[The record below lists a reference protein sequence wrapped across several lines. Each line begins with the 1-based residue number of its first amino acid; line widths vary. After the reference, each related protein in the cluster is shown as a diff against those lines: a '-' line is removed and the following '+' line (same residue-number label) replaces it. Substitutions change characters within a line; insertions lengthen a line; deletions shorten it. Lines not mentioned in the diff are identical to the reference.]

1 MSRYSMS
8 PPRPP
13 SAAKRPKEITV
24 HGDTRVDNY
33 YWLRE
38 KTSPEV
44 IAYLEAENEYTKQ
57 VMGHTED
64 LQQRLYDEM
73 VGRIQE
79 TDTSA
84 PVTYGGYLYYTRT
97 EEEKQYTIYCR
108 RRGSMDAEEQVLVDL
123 NGIVEEEKLK
133 YLLMGVYK
141 ISPDHRLLAYSL
153 DRDGNE
159 NFTIHFKDLETGE
172 HLPDRIV
179 GAAYSAEWG
188 NDCRTLYYS
197 TQDEAK
203 RSDKLHRHFL
213 GSPQSEDELL
223 YHEEDKLFSL
233 GLSKTRDHSYLLLG
247 LTSMETTEFHLLDA
261 DDASSS
267 PRVIHPREKGLR
279 YYPAHRHG
287 VLYMVTNHGDAKN
300 NKVVKAPAE
309 EPGVEG
315 WEEYI
320 PHKPSVKIDA
330 VDVFRDHMV
339 VHERENGLK
348 TMRVIEMES
357 GELRPVTFPEEV
369 YTYMQGSNPVFDS
382 GTLRFHYTSLTT
394 SISAMDLDM
403 ETLEWTLVKRQ
414 PVLGGYDPEDYETE
428 RLFASADDGTKVP
441 VSLVYRR
448 GFKKDGGGPLL
459 LYGYGS
465 YGASM
470 DPAFNP
476 SRLSLLDRGV
486 AFAIAHVRG
495 GGEMGRQWYEDGK
508 FLRKRNTFTDFI
520 ACARH
525 LVTEGYTSSD
535 RLVAMGRSAGG
546 LLMGAIT
553 NMAPE
558 LFRGIVAGVPFV
570 DVVTTMLDE
579 SIPLTAGEYE
589 EWGDPTDPEYY
600 RYMLGYSPYDNV
612 EPKDYPEILVTAGL
626 NDPRVQYWEPAKWVA
641 KLRTVK
647 TDDNRL
653 ILKTFM
659 GAGHFSSSGR
669 YDYLKDTAFEYAFV
683 LDTLGISG

>member
-8 PPRPP
+8 TPRPP

-44 IAYLEAENEYTKQ
+44 IAYLEAENSYTAQMMK
-57 VMGHTED
+57 HTEN
-64 LQQRLYDEM
+64 LQRRLYDEM

-84 PVTYGGYLYYTRT
+84 PVAYGGYLYYTRT
-97 EEEKQYTIYCR
+97 EEGKQYAIHCR

-123 NGIVEEEKLK
+123 NGIVEEERLE
-133 YLLMGVYK
+133 YLTMGVYK
-141 ISPDHRLLAYSL
+141 VSPDHRLLAYSL

-159 NFTIHFKDLETGE
+159 NFTIQFKDLETGK

-203 RSDKLHRHFL
+203 RSDKLHRHVL
-213 GSPQSEDELL
+213 GSAQGEDELI
-223 YHEEDKLFSL
+223 YHEEDKLFNL
-233 GLSKTRDHSYLLLG
+233 GLSKTRDDRYLLLG
-247 LTSMETTEFHLLDA
+247 LGSMETTEVHLMDA
-261 DDASSS
+261 DDPGGM

-279 YYPAHRHG
+279 YYPDHRG
-287 VLYMVTNHGDAKN
+287 GCLYIVTNQGGAKN
-300 NKVVKAPAE
+300 NKVVKADAGD
-309 EPGVEG
+309 PGIEG
-315 WEEYI
+315 WETYI
-320 PHKPSVKIDA
+320 PHRPDVKIDD
-330 VDVFRDHMV
+330 VDLFEGHMV
-339 VHERENGLK
+339 VYERVNGLK
-348 TMRVIEMES
+348 TMRVISLVTGES
-357 GELRPVTFPEEV
+357 KQVEFPEEV
-369 YTYMQGSNPVFDS
+369 YTYAQGSNPVFDS

-394 SISAMDLDM
+394 ASSAMDLDM
-403 ETLEWTLVKRQ
+403 ETLEWTLIKRQ

-428 RLFASADDGTKVP
+428 RLFATADDGTMVP
-441 VSLVYRR
+441 ISIVYRK
-448 GFKKDGGGPLL
+448 GFKRDGGGPLL

-470 DPAFNP
+470 DPAFNS

-508 FLRKRNTFTDFI
+508 FLKKRNTFTDYI

-525 LVTEGYTSSD
+525 LIAEGYTGGD

-546 LLMGAIT
+546 LLMGAVT

-558 LFRGIVAGVPFV
+558 LFKAVVAGVPFV
-570 DVVTTMLDE
+570 DVVTTMLDD
-579 SIPLTAGEYE
+579 SIPLTVGEYE
-589 EWGDPTDPEYY
+589 EWGDPRDPEYY

-612 EPKDYPEILVTAGL
+612 EARGYPEILVTAGL

-641 KLRTVK
+641 KLRTMK
-647 TDDNRL
+647 TDGNRL
-653 ILKTFM
+653 MLKTFM
-659 GAGHFSSSGR
+659 GAGHFSNSGR
-669 YDYLKDTAFEYAFV
+669 YDYLKDTAFEYAFI
-683 LDTLGISG
+683 LDTLGIRD

>member
-38 KTSPEV
+38 KTSHEV
-44 IAYLEAENEYTKQ
+44 IAYLEAENEYTRQ

-123 NGIVEEEKLK
+123 NRIIEEEKLK

-172 HLPDRIV
+172 HLPDRIG

-223 YHEEDKLFSL
+223 YHEENKLFSL

-320 PHKPSVKIDA
+320 PYKPSVKIDA

-589 EWGDPTDPEYY
+589 EWGDPKDPEYY

-669 YDYLKDTAFEYAFV
+669 YDYLKDTAFDYAFV
-683 LDTLGISG
+683 LDTLGIRD

>member
-1 MSRYSMS
+1 LSRYSMN

-84 PVTYGGYLYYTRT
+84 PVAYGGYLYYTRT
-97 EEEKQYTIYCR
+97 EEGKQYAIYCR

-123 NGIVEEEKLK
+123 NRIIEEEKLK

-172 HLPDRIV
+172 QLPDRIV

-589 EWGDPTDPEYY
+589 EWGDPKDPEYY

-612 EPKDYPEILVTAGL
+612 ESKDYPEILVTAGL

-669 YDYLKDTAFEYAFV
+669 YDYLKDTAFDYAFV
-683 LDTLGISG
+683 LDTLGIRG

>member
-1 MSRYSMS
+1 MSD
-8 PPRPP
+8 PRPP
-13 SAAKRPKEITV
+13 SAAMRPKTITV

-38 KTSPEV
+38 KTSPDV
-44 IAYLEAENEYTKQ
+44 IAYLEAENEYTAR
-57 VMGHTED
+57 VMRHTEG
-64 LQQRLYDEM
+64 LQRRLYDEM
-73 VGRIQE
+73 VGRVQE

-84 PVTYGGYLYYTRT
+84 PVAYGGYLYYTRT
-97 EEEKQYTIYCR
+97 EEGKQYNIHCR

-123 NGIVEEEKLK
+123 NGIVEEEGLS
-133 YLLMGVYK
+133 YLRMGVYK
-141 ISPDHRLLAYSL
+141 VSPDHRLLAYSL

-188 NDCRTLYYS
+188 NDCVTLCYS

-203 RSDKLHRHFL
+203 RSDKLHRHAL
-213 GSPQSEDELL
+213 GSPQAEDELL

-233 GLSKTRDHSYLLLG
+233 GLSKTRDKRYMLLG

-261 DDASSS
+261 GDASAS

-287 VLYMVTNHGDAKN
+287 VLYMVTNHGGSKN
-300 NKVVKAPAE
+300 NKVVTAPAE
-309 EPGVEG
+309 EPGEG
-315 WEEYI
+315 WETYI
-320 PHKPSVKIDA
+320 PHRPNIKIDD
-330 VDVFRDHMV
+330 VDLFRDHMV

-348 TMRVIEMES
+348 TMRVIEMET
-357 GELRPVTFPEEV
+357 GESRPVRFPEEV
-369 YTYMQGSNPVFDS
+369 YTYAQGSNPVFDS

-394 SISAMDLDM
+394 SSSAMDLDM
-403 ETLEWTLVKRQ
+403 ETLEWTLVKRE

-428 RLFASADDGTKVP
+428 RLFATADDGTRVP

-448 GFKKDGGGPLL
+448 GFEREGGGPLL

-465 YGASM
+465 YGSSM

-508 FLRKRNTFTDFI
+508 FLRKRNTFTDFV

-525 LVTEGYTSSD
+525 LVAEGYTSSD

-546 LLMGAIT
+546 LLMGAVT
-553 NMAPE
+553 NMAPG
-558 LFRGIVAGVPFV
+558 LFKGVVAGVPFV

-589 EWGDPTDPEYY
+589 EWGDPRDPEYY

-612 EPKDYPEILVTAGL
+612 EAKEYPEMLVTAGL

-647 TDDNRL
+647 TDGNRL
-653 ILKTFM
+653 LLKTFM

-669 YDYLKDTAFEYAFV
+669 YDYLRDTAFEYAFI
-683 LDTLGISG
+683 LDTLGLSG

>member
-1 MSRYSMS
+1 LSRYSMS

-84 PVTYGGYLYYTRT
+84 PVAYGGYLYYTRT
-97 EEEKQYTIYCR
+97 EEGKQYAIHCR

-172 HLPDRIV
+172 HLPDRIG

-428 RLFASADDGTKVP
+428 RLFTSADDGTKVP

>member
-1 MSRYSMS
+1 MSS
-8 PPRPP
+8 PRPP
-13 SAAKRPKEITV
+13 SAAKRPKEITA
-24 HGDTRVDNY
+24 HGDTRVDDY

-44 IAYLEAENEYTKQ
+44 IEYLEAENGYTAQAMK
-57 VMGHTED
+57 HTEG
-64 LQQRLYDEM
+64 LQRRLYDEM

-84 PVTYGGYLYYTRT
+84 PVRYGGYLYYTRT
-97 EEEKQYTIYCR
+97 EEGKQYAIHCR
-108 RRGSMDAEEQVLVDL
+108 RRGGVDAEEQVLVDL
-123 NGIVEEEKLK
+123 NRVVEEEKLE
-133 YLLMGVYK
+133 YLAMGIYEV
-141 ISPDHRLLAYSL
+141 SPDNRLLAYSL

-188 NDCRTLYYS
+188 NDCRTLYYT

-203 RSDKLHRHFL
+203 RSDRLHRHFL
-213 GSPQSEDELL
+213 GSPQAEDEPL
-223 YHEEDKLFSL
+223 YHEEDRLYSL
-233 GLSKTRDHSYLLLG
+233 SLSKTRDERYLLLG
-247 LTSMETTEFHLLDA
+247 LGSMETTEFHLLDA
-261 DDASSS
+261 DDPSSV
-267 PRVIHPREKGLR
+267 PRVIQPREKGIR
-279 YYPAHRHG
+279 YYPGHRRG
-287 VLYMVTNHGDAKN
+287 VLYMVTNHGGAKD
-300 NKVVKAPAE
+300 NKVVRVSAE

-315 WEEYI
+315 WEDYI
-320 PHKPSVKIDA
+320 PHRPGVKIDD
-330 VDVFRDHMV
+330 VDLFRDHMV

-348 TMRVIEMES
+348 TMRVIDMATGASRHVE
-357 GELRPVTFPEEV
+357 FPEEV

-394 SISAMDLDM
+394 SISAIDMDM
-403 ETLEWTLVKRQ
+403 ETLGWTLVKRQ
-414 PVLGGYDPEDYETE
+414 PVLGGYNPEDYRTE
-428 RLFASADDGTKVP
+428 RLFATADDGTRVP
-441 VSLVYRR
+441 ISLVYGK
-448 GFKKDGGGPLL
+448 GFGRDCGGPLL

-465 YGASM
+465 YGMSI
-470 DPAFNP
+470 DPAFN
-476 SRLSLLDRGV
+476 SGRLSLLDRGV

-508 FLRKRNTFTDFI
+508 FLKKQNTFTDYI

-525 LVTEGYTSSD
+525 LIAEGYTSSD

-546 LLMGAIT
+546 LLMGAVT
-553 NMAPE
+553 NMAPG
-558 LFRGIVAGVPFV
+558 LFKAVVAGVPFV

-579 SIPLTAGEYE
+579 SIPLTVGEYE
-589 EWGDPTDPEYY
+589 EWGDPRDPEYY

-612 EPKDYPEILVTAGL
+612 EAKGYPEMLVTAGL

-641 KLRTVK
+641 KLRATK
-647 TDDNRL
+647 TDGNRL
-653 ILKTFM
+653 MLKTFM

-669 YDYLKDTAFEYAFV
+669 YDYLKDTAFEYAFI
-683 LDTLGISG
+683 LDALGVSG

>member
-1 MSRYSMS
+1 LSRYSMS

-84 PVTYGGYLYYTRT
+84 PVAYGGYLYYTRT
-97 EEEKQYTIYCR
+97 EEGKQYAIHCR

>member
-84 PVTYGGYLYYTRT
+84 PVAYGGYLYYTRT
-97 EEEKQYTIYCR
+97 EEGKQYAIHCR

-172 HLPDRIV
+172 HLPDKIV

-428 RLFASADDGTKVP
+428 RLFTSADDGTKVP

>member
-1 MSRYSMS
+1 M
-8 PPRPP
+8 
-13 SAAKRPKEITV
+13 ITI

-38 KTSPEV
+38 KTSPDV
-44 IAYLEAENEYTKQ
+44 IAYLEAENSYMAQMMK
-57 VMGHTED
+57 HTEN
-64 LQQRLYDEM
+64 LQRRLYDEM

-84 PVTYGGYLYYTRT
+84 PVRYGGYLYYTRT
-97 EEEKQYTIYCR
+97 EEGKQYNIHCR

-123 NGIVEEEKLK
+123 NRIAEEEKLK
-133 YLLMGVYK
+133 YLRMGVYK
-141 ISPDHRLLAYSL
+141 VSPDHRLLAYSL

-159 NFTIHFKDLETGE
+159 NFTIHFKDLETGK
-172 HLPDRIV
+172 HFPDSIV
-179 GAAYSAEWG
+179 GAAYSAEWCK
-188 NDCRTLYYS
+188 DCGALCYS

-203 RSDKLHRHFL
+203 RSDKLHRHAL
-213 GSPQSEDELL
+213 GSPQEEDELL

-233 GLSKTRDHSYLLLG
+233 GLSKTRDKSYLLLG

-261 DDASSS
+261 GDASSGL
-267 PRVIHPREKGLR
+267 RVIHPREKGLR
-279 YYPAHRHG
+279 YYPAHRLG
-287 VLYMVTNHGDAKN
+287 VLYIVTNHGDAKN
-300 NKVVKAPAE
+300 NKVVRVPAE

-315 WEEYI
+315 WEPYI
-320 PHKPSVKIDA
+320 PHRPNVKIDA
-330 VDVFRDHMV
+330 VDLFRDHMV

-348 TMRVIEMES
+348 TMRVIEMET
-357 GELRPVTFPEEV
+357 GESRPVTFPEEV
-369 YTYMQGSNPVFDS
+369 YTYVQGSNPVFDS

-403 ETLEWTLVKRQ
+403 ETLEWALIKRQ

-428 RLFASADDGTKVP
+428 RLFATADDGTMVP

-448 GFKKDGGGPLL
+448 GFKKDGGGPML

-465 YGASM
+465 YGSSV

-525 LVTEGYTSSD
+525 LVAEEYTSSD
-535 RLVAMGRSAGG
+535 RLVAVGRSAGG
-546 LLMGAIT
+546 LLMGAVT
-553 NMAPE
+553 NMAPQ
-558 LFRGIVAGVPFV
+558 LFKGIVAGVPFV

-579 SIPLTAGEYE
+579 SIPLTVGEYE
-589 EWGDPTDPEYY
+589 EWGDPRDPEYY

-647 TDDNRL
+647 TDENRL
-653 ILKTFM
+653 LLKTFM

-669 YDYLKDTAFEYAFV
+669 YDYLKDTAFDYAFV
-683 LDTLGISG
+683 LDTLGIRD

>member
-1 MSRYSMS
+1 MN

-44 IAYLEAENEYTKQ
+44 IAYLEAENKYTRQ

-84 PVTYGGYLYYTRT
+84 PVAYGGYLYYTRT
-97 EEEKQYTIYCR
+97 EEGKQYSIHCR

-247 LTSMETTEFHLLDA
+247 LSSMETTEFHLLDA

-315 WEEYI
+315 WETYI
-320 PHKPSVKIDA
+320 PHRPSVKIDA
-330 VDVFRDHMV
+330 VDLFRGYMV
-339 VHERENGLK
+339 VYERENGLK
-348 TMRVIEMES
+348 TMRVIEMET
-357 GELRPVTFPEEV
+357 GESRPVKFPEEV

-382 GTLRFHYTSLTT
+382 GRLRFHYTSLTT

-403 ETLEWTLVKRQ
+403 ETLEWTLIKRQ
-414 PVLGGYDPEDYETE
+414 PVLGGYAPEDYETE
-428 RLFASADDGTKVP
+428 RLFASADDGTMVP

-459 LYGYGS
+459 IYGYGS
-465 YGASM
+465 YGSSM

-525 LVTEGYTSSD
+525 LVAEGYTSSD

-579 SIPLTAGEYE
+579 SIPLTVGEFE
-589 EWGDPTDPEYY
+589 EWGDPRDPTYY

-612 EPKDYPEILVTAGL
+612 EPRDYPEILVTAGL

-647 TDDNRL
+647 TDENRL

-669 YDYLKDTAFEYAFV
+669 YDYLKDTAFDYAFV
-683 LDTLGISG
+683 LDTLGIRD

>member
-84 PVTYGGYLYYTRT
+84 PVAYGGYLYYTRT
-97 EEEKQYTIYCR
+97 EEGKQYAIHCR

-172 HLPDRIV
+172 HLPDRIG

-669 YDYLKDTAFEYAFV
+669 YDYLKDTAFDYAFV
-683 LDTLGISG
+683 LDTLGIRD